1 MQVSES
7 DELRRLRAELESVR
21 EERDAAVAALAGPPS
36 SVAGSSGA
44 SSNRSTSGRA
54 SLPRPLSSSSLTSGA
69 GGASYAVSNA
79 SSDGVLSTSR
89 CKFGLP
95 TGKQLLGGK
104 SMRAAPL
111 PAATFEVEPH
121 ELVAPGTQA
130 RPPPP
135 PRPGSVAPT

>member
-1 MQVSES
+1 MHASEWE
-7 DELRRLRAELESVR
+7 ELSRLRAELESVR
-21 EERDAAVAALAGPPS
+21 EERDAALAALAGPA
-36 SVAGSSGA
+36 SVTGSSGA
-44 SSNRSTSGRA
+44 SSTSGRA
-54 SLPRPLSSSSLTSGA
+54 SLPRLLSSSSLTSGA

-89 CKFGLP
+89 RKFGLP

-130 RPPPP
+130 CSPGGGGGG
-135 PRPGSVAPT
+135 GSVAQT